1 MGAWVWWHQC
11 STNRRTEL
19 TKIRKYKHAWKRE
32 HFISTQ
38 QTRQHKCNREMFGA
52 KCEKEKSFEIPIIPF
67 YIKNNSLN
75 RAKYWKIT
83 AMYFL
88 RLKTWHKLMCWR
100 VKEKRIAFFMAYAPR
115 STQMKRIKSV
125 RALEVGMIWTIAF
138 CVLLCERNTFSTVS
152 AWCMDCWL
160 VHWTS
165 LGNDIQ
171 FDNDDEDDGSD
182 GEMRDDGFFA
192 LHKTHLH
199 SFVSLILILFIFSY
213 SDLRCSSF
221 AWLFIFSSSISSW
234 LSLVYVSGAKR
245 QSEFW
250 VDSSKTGR
258 PTATQIKSSLSLRSF
273 WLRLQAQFHLYL
285 SLWLFLFLIRKCHHL
300 HSSE

>member
-19 TKIRKYKHAWKRE
+19 TKIRKYKHASRRE
-32 HFISTQ
+32 HFISRQ
-38 QTRQHKCNREMFGA
+38 QTRQHKCNREMCGA

-125 RALEVGMIWTIAF
+125 RALEMGMICTIAF
-138 CVLLCERNTFSTVS
+138 CVLLCERNTFSTVT
-152 AWCMDCWL
+152 AWCMDCWV

-171 FDNDDEDDGSD
+171 FDNDDDDEDDGGD
-182 GEMRDDGFFA
+182 GERRDDGFFA

-213 SDLRCSSF
+213 SDLRCSNF
-221 AWLFIFSSSISSW
+221 AWLFFLLLFHRDCLW
-234 LSLVYVSGAKR
+234 FMFLVQKGT
-245 QSEFW
+245 QNSELTR
-250 VDSSKTGR
+250 VIPD
-258 PTATQIKSSLSLRSF
+258 TQQQRTSNL
-273 WLRLQAQFHLYL
+273 H
-285 SLWLFLFLIRKCHHL
+285 FLFIHFDCDYRPSFICTCRFCC
-300 HSSE
+300 SFFW